1 MNDKNIRKINEL
13 VEHFENKG
21 YNCKRE
27 VKSLFSKASDDIL
40 QDKLKL
46 IDVCCRK
53 DKEIFCAEI
62 EDSQFQCVKNH
73 RALEQTKSNWEN
85 KGYKVNVCQLGVDE
99 DFEKVCQGISN
110 NEDSIKNPA
119 TQIEKKNRII
129 KAEKKVVK
137 LGLPKTRLAFGW

>member
-1 MNDKNIRKINEL
+1 MNDKNVRKINEL
-13 VEHFENKG
+13 VEHFESKG

-73 RALEQTKSNWEN
+73 RALQQTKSNWEN
-85 KGYKVNVCQLGVDE
+85 KGYNVNVCQLGVDE
-99 DFEKVCQGISN
+99 DFEKVCEGIS
-110 NEDSIKNPA
+110 KNKNSG
-119 TQIEKKNRII
+119 TQTEKKKKII
-129 KAEKKVVK
+129 KTEKKINK
-137 LGLPKTRLAFGW
+137 FSLPKHKISIGW